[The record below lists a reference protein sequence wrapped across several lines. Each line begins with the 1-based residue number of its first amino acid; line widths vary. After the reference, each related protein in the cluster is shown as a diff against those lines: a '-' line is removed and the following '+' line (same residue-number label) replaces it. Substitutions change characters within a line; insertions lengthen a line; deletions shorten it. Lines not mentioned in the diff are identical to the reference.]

1 MDTADRVDIARRAD
15 AAIKVLGVYFAISGA
30 LGLLGTLV
38 DVLNT
43 LVARPAGAAPAQVLI
58 PLFPLIKPALGL
70 AAGFFCIRRTE
81 VVLRRLG
88 LQEGPSFRGP
98 L

>member
-1 MDTADRVDIARRAD
+1 MDAADRMDIARRAD

-30 LGLLGTLV
+30 LGLLGALV
-38 DVLNT
+38 EALNA
-43 LVARPAGAAPAQVLI
+43 LFAKPVGATSVQVLI
-58 PLFPLIKPALGL
+58 PLFPLVKPALAL
-70 AAGFFCIRRTE
+70 AAGVFCIRRTE

-98 L
+98 F

>member
-1 MDTADRVDIARRAD
+1 MDAATRADTARRAD

-30 LGLLGTLV
+30 LGLLGALV
-38 DVLNT
+38 EALNT
-43 LVARPAGAAPAQVLI
+43 LVTRPAGAASVHLVI
-58 PLFPLIKPALGL
+58 PLFPLVKPALAL
-70 AAGFFCIRRTE
+70 AAGVFCIKQTE

-98 L
+98 I

>member
-1 MDTADRVDIARRAD
+1 MDTADRMDLARRAD

-30 LGLLGTLV
+30 LGLLGALV
-38 DVLNT
+38 EALNT
-43 LVARPAGAAPAQVLI
+43 LFARPAGVAQVHLVI
-58 PLFPLIKPALGL
+58 PLFPLIKPALAL
-70 AAGFFCIRRTE
+70 AAGVFCIKRTE

-88 LQEGPSFRGP
+88 LQAGPPFQQ